1 MTSQFSP
8 RVSEILSY
16 SREEATRLASQC
28 VSPEH
33 LLMGI
38 LRGRSTE
45 VKRLF
50 ERFSVN
56 LPSMKEALESRVR
69 QSAGAAVANPRELL
83 LDDQAS
89 NILKL
94 AVLEARLQRTETVDV
109 QHLLLA
115 MLHDKVNNGAKIV
128 LEQNNMD
135 YSETLKYFQQKAGQP
150 QDGIGLPDDIE
161 EDDDM
166 GMGTTPGNTSQNTTT
181 QTRKPA
187 GKTPVLDNFSTDL
200 TQAAA
205 ESKLDPVVGREK
217 EMQRVMEIL

>member
-16 SREEATRLASQC
+16 SREEATRLASDC

-38 LRGRSTE
+38 LRGRLSDVT
-45 VKRLF
+45 RLL
-50 ERFSVN
+50 ERFSISAST
-56 LPSMKEALESRVR
+56 LKDALETRVR
-69 QSAGAAVANPRELL
+69 KSSRSAIVNPRELL

-115 MLHDKVNNGAKIV
+115 ILHDKSNNGAKMV
-128 LEQNNMD
+128 LEENNMD
-135 YSETLKYFQQKAGQP
+135 YEETLKYF
-150 QDGIGLPDDIE
+150 
-161 EDDDM
+161 
-166 GMGTTPGNTSQNTTT
+166 
-181 QTRKPA
+181 
-187 GKTPVLDNFSTDL
+187 
-200 TQAAA
+200 
-205 ESKLDPVVGREK
+205 
-217 EMQRVMEIL
+217 